1 MTKSRSR
8 GLDALDGLGVL
19 RAVVEAGSFVRA
31 GEALGLTQSA
41 VSRAVARLED
51 RVGVRM
57 FRRTARSI
65 SLTDEGLRFYESV
78 APHVAA
84 IENATIEAGGSRAK
98 VRGRLRVNV
107 DGSVGQF
114 VLTPRLPPFLAQ
126 HPELSVEI
134 AVHDRMGDLVREGF
148 DVAVRFGL
156 PEPSALKSR
165 LLMRTRVVTCA
176 SPAYLARHGVPRRPA
191 DIEDHP
197 CILMRDPST
206 GSPFGWEFVRGRKA
220 VSVNA
225 SGQLMVN
232 GVGPLLAACLAGQGI
247 AQVLELYARE
257 HLADGRLVQVL
268 PAWAEETYPLY
279 AYHHSAQLMS
289 AKVRAFLEFV
299 VALTREPAASGAAAA
314 KADKS
319 APAGRARRVR
329 ER

>member
-1 MTKSRSR
+1 MNKSRSR
-8 GLDALDGLGVL
+8 GFDRHLLDGLGVL

-41 VSRAVARLED
+41 VSRAIARLED
-51 RVGVRM
+51 RVGVRL

-65 SLTDEGLRFYESV
+65 SLTDEGLRYYESV

-84 IENATIEAGGSRAK
+84 IEDATIEAGGSSAK

-107 DGSVGQF
+107 SESVGQF

-126 HPELSVEI
+126 HPDLSVEI
-134 AVHDRMGDLVREGF
+134 AVRDRMGDLVRDGF
-148 DVAVRFGL
+148 DVAVRFGH

-165 LLMRTRVVTCA
+165 LLLRTRVVTCA
-176 SPAYLARHGVPRRPA
+176 SPAYLARHGAPRLPRDVEKHA
-191 DIEDHP
+191 
-197 CILMRDPST
+197 CVLMRDPST
-206 GSPFGWEFVRGRKA
+206 GSHFGWEFVRGKKVVP
-220 VSVNA
+220 VSA

-247 AQVLELYARE
+247 AQVLELSARDL
-257 HLADGRLVQVL
+257 LADGRLVQVL
-268 PAWAEETYPLY
+268 PEWADETYPLY

-299 VALTREPAASGAAAA
+299 VALTRA
-314 KADKS
+314 
-319 APAGRARRVR
+319 
-329 ER
+329 